1 MALLS
6 RNLLPCTPEHV
17 SARTLRPEGKGDT
30 VVLESGRVQQMPVC
44 RGRYG
49 MLTQIEMSF
58 VWWNNKCSNRCITDV
73 SCSLFVESA
82 VFSSCLYFYVTSHLS
97 QTSRLPSVSSLVNNI
112 HFLGTHTNTG

>member
-6 RNLLPCTPEHV
+6 RNLLLCTPEHV

-49 MLTQIEMSF
+49 MLMQIKMSF
-58 VWWNNKCSNRCITDV
+58 VWWNNKCSDRCITDV
-73 SCSLFVESA
+73 SCSLCVDSA
-82 VFSSCLYFYVTSHLS
+82 VFASSVFYVTSHLS
-97 QTSRLPSVSSLVNNI
+97 QTSRLLSVSGPVNNYT
-112 HFLGTHTNTG
+112 LLRYHTNTG